1 MMYQVKFSVALPDGT
16 VEHKPMFYNFNGEA
30 EAEKVAIAFLGAET
44 ARGTIVSSQVWS
56 TGTDASMLN
65 EFEA

>member
-1 MMYQVKFSVALPDGT
+1 MRFEVRFAVALPDGT
-16 VEHKPMFYNFNGEA
+16 GEEKLMAFGSEVEA
-30 EAEKVAIAFLGAET
+30 ERVANAFLGAET
-44 ARGTIVSSQVWS
+44 ARGTIVSAQVWS